1 MTFFHSLSRGLEFL
15 EYRSFVSLG
24 RFIPMYYSLF
34 VCNGKWDY
42 FFASLSD
49 FSLLVYRNTAYL
61 FFKRAE
67 KEKK

>member
-1 MTFFHSLSRGLEFL
+1 MTFFNSLSRVLEFL
-15 EYRSFVSLG
+15 EYRSFVFLS

-42 FFASLSD
+42 FFDSLSD
-49 FSLLVYRNTAYL
+49 FSLLVHRNATYL
-61 FFKRAE
+61 FFIRVE